1 MANSHLVIL
10 KKQYLDKILDG
21 SKTIESRLTKG
32 KCPPFDCVSPG
43 DVLFFKESAGMVVAK
58 AQAAT
63 VKQFSE
69 LTPQAIAKLKTEY
82 NARICG
88 DDEYWQLK
96 ADSKY
101 ATLIKLKNVETIP
114 PRRIYKK
121 DWRAWVVLK
130 KPNDFGLL

>member
-1 MANSHLVIL
+1 
-10 KKQYLDKILDG
+10 
-21 SKTIESRLTKG
+21 
-32 KCPPFDCVSPG
+32 
-43 DVLFFKESAGMVVAK
+43 MVVAR

-63 VKQFSE
+63 IKQFSE

-82 NARICG
+82 NARIGG